1 MINRW
6 LQNRYGDGSIVNV
19 LVSHK
24 PMGYAMIEL
33 WFESILSAHGD
44 NVSLPSLRFSKM
56 GLMRVITLNNDMSSN
71 SLDLI
76 LIV

>member
-6 LQNRYGDGSIVNV
+6 LQNRYGDGSMVNV

-33 WFESILSAHGD
+33 
-44 NVSLPSLRFSKM
+44 
-56 GLMRVITLNNDMSSN
+56 
-71 SLDLI
+71 
-76 LIV
+76 